1 MRVVTAA
8 LFVMT
13 AGLVAAP
20 GLHQAAPQDPRFDE
34 LATLVTQKMTEYRI
48 PGVALGVM
56 REGQLT
62 VRGFGV
68 TNLDDPQPV
77 TPETVFA
84 LASIS
89 KTVTATAI
97 MRLAAQGKVDLRAPV
112 RTYLPDF
119 RVADEAASRDVTI
132 LNLLTHTAGWE
143 GQLTVPD
150 HGTNTLVDFVAS
162 MKDLPQL
169 APPGSV
175 WSYNNA
181 GFSVAGRVI
190 EVVTGRSFQEAVRA
204 LVFQPAQLASATTIL
219 GEVTTHR
226 FAVGHRDRGGRGE
239 VVRPFILSAN
249 PPAGGVAMNIVDL
262 LGYAKVH
269 LGDPALEV
277 MRTPQLRK
285 NATDDDM
292 GIGWQLRTVGGVRT
306 ASHGGTASGG
316 LCLLLELVPERHLAF
331 AILTNHTSGWRL
343 IQDVERSLLE
353 SYERLALAPNQAIAH
368 RGVDETMAHATALA
382 AQPAAGEYLGT
393 YARTPVGNVT
403 VRSDA
408 GKVLVSGAGGGAGSS
423 IVFYAPDRAFM
434 LEGTSPGLPVEFIRE
449 TDGHVRW
456 IRVDGRIAR
465 KQ

>member
-1 MRVVTAA
+1 
-8 LFVMT
+8 
-13 AGLVAAP
+13 
-20 GLHQAAPQDPRFDE
+20 
-34 LATLVTQKMTEYRI
+34 
-48 PGVALGVM
+48 
-56 REGQLT
+56 
-62 VRGFGV
+62 
-68 TNLDDPQPV
+68 V
-77 TPETVFA
+77 TPDTIFA

-97 MRLAAQGKVDLRAPV
+97 MKLAAQGKVDLRAPV

-132 LNLLTHTAGWE
+132 LDLLTHSAGWE

-150 HGTNTLVDFVAS
+150 HGTNTLADFVAS
-162 MKDLPQL
+162 MTALPQL
-169 APPGSV
+169 APPGRV

-190 EVVTGRSFQEAVRA
+190 EVVTGRSFQDAVRA

-226 FAVGHRDRGGRGE
+226 FAVGHHDRGGRTE

-262 LGYAKVH
+262 LGYAKFH
-269 LGDPALEV
+269 LGDPTLEV

-306 ASHGGTASGG
+306 AAHGGTASGG
-316 LCLLLELVPERHLAF
+316 LCLLLELVPDRRLAF
-331 AILTNHTSGWRL
+331 AILTNHTNGWRL
-343 IQDVERSLLE
+343 IQDVEHVLLE
-353 SYERLALAPNQAIAH
+353 SYEQLALAPNQAIAH
-368 RGVDETMAHATALA
+368 RGVDEAMTHATPLA
-382 AQPAAGEYLGT
+382 VQPAGTEYLGT
-393 YARTPVGNVT
+393 YARPPTGNTT
-403 VRSDA
+403 VRAEA
-408 GKVLVSGAGGGAGSS
+408 GKLFVSGAGAGGGAA

-449 TDGHVRW
+449 ADGRVRW

-465 KQ
+465 RQ